1 MIPNNKHIT
10 YISLAAGLF
19 FALVGWLFLN
29 QIRDTQYQQ
38 LLESQAERISTF
50 LVAEIKELESALQ
63 RQARRWERLDTR
75 QHASFIRDAEDYAED
90 FKAIK
95 GIALADKSAVIE
107 TIIPLEGNE
116 KAVGF
121 SLMSEARRAEMIR
134 RAISTQTLAISK
146 PIEFVQGDMG
156 FLIAIPL
163 YKNNQLEGFLST
175 AVSQQV
181 LMNNAKQQFAA
192 VFDTLDLSISIEDQI
207 IYKTKNFDIRMQDAQ
222 QHLKTSFV
230 NFIGINE
237 AKVDLISSPSFKQ
250 NQNIQFP
257 EYYAALVFIVCF
269 LMTHSLSLLVQFRRQ
284 TRLLSKALD
293 DAKASEKA
301 KDLFLSNMSHELRTP
316 LNGIYGALQ
325 LLTGSNDTEKSL
337 LVVAKHSTEALNTL
351 VSDILDIQ
359 RLSEGNVQ
367 LTPAWHRPA
376 DIFRRVEHLH
386 NIQARTKGL
395 DLHIMLAEELP
406 DEIYCDEVRLSQI
419 LNNIIGNAVK
429 FTHEG
434 FVKVEAHY
442 NEHALR
448 ISVSD
453 TGIGM
458 HHQLFEQIFERFS
471 QADTSTT
478 RQFGGTGLGMAIT
491 KELISLMHGDIA
503 VQSLLGKGSSFTVTL
518 PLEGRSSHSA
528 SEVQPPPTFSL
539 RNLRVLLVDDVAT
552 NTLVGA
558 AVLRQHVGQ
567 VETASSGKEAL
578 EILNR
583 QSFDLLVT
591 DIGMPNMSG
600 EELKTIV
607 NKNYPFMAV
616 IALTGNVSAR
626 DIQHYQSIGFDGV
639 ATKPLQADKFIELVQ
654 HLLAH
659 QSLATP
665 EASQAHDSLRL

>member
-1 MIPNNKHIT
+1 
-10 YISLAAGLF
+10 
-19 FALVGWLFLN
+19 
-29 QIRDTQYQQ
+29 
-38 LLESQAERISTF
+38 
-50 LVAEIKELESALQ
+50 
-63 RQARRWERLDTR
+63 
-75 QHASFIRDAEDYAED
+75 
-90 FKAIK
+90 
-95 GIALADKSAVIE
+95 LADKSAVIE

-146 PIEFVQGDMG
+146 PIEFVQGDTG

-163 YKNNQLEGFLST
+163 YINNQLEVFLST

-181 LMNNAKQQFAA
+181 LINNAKQQFAA
-192 VFDTLDLSISIEDQI
+192 VFDTLDLSMSVEDQI

-230 NFIGINE
+230 YFIGINE

-257 EYYAALVFIVCF
+257 EYYAALVFIVFF
-269 LMTHSLSLLVQFRRQ
+269 LMTHSLSLLVQFRHQ

-376 DIFRRVEHLH
+376 DIFRRVQHLH

-448 ISVSD
+448 ISISD

-458 HHQLFEQIFERFS
+458 HHQLLEQIFERFS

-491 KELISLMHGDIA
+491 KELISLMHGNIA

-528 SEVQPPPTFSL
+528 SEAQPPPTFSL

-552 NTLVGA
+552 YTLVGA
-558 AVLRQHVGQ
+558 AILRQHVGQ
-567 VETASSGKEAL
+567 VETAS
-578 EILNR
+578 
-583 QSFDLLVT
+583 
-591 DIGMPNMSG
+591 
-600 EELKTIV
+600 
-607 NKNYPFMAV
+607 
-616 IALTGNVSAR
+616 VSAKTTF
-626 DIQHYQSIGFDGV
+626 SATNGSTMAPVGV
-639 ATKPLQADKFIELVQ
+639 VC
-654 HLLAH
+654 
-659 QSLATP
+659 
-665 EASQAHDSLRL
+665 